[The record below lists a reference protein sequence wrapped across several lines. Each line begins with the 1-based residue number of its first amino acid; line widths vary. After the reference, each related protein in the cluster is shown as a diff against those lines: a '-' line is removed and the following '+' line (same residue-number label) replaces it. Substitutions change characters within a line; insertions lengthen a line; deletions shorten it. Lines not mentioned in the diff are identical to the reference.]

1 MPGPPPP
8 LPYLEEDAAA
18 AARWRLDVPPPPV
31 VVDAPRLRASVLI
44 GDRKPG
50 GAAKPP
56 PTLPAATVELEL
68 VVTLL
73 TLMLVLMPL
82 VLWAELVVLLAV

>member
-1 MPGPPPP
+1 MLEPPPP
-8 LPYLEEDAAA
+8 LPYLEEDAGA
-18 AARWRLDVPPPPV
+18 AARWRLDMPPPPV
-31 VVDAPRLRASVLI
+31 VVDAPRLRASVVI

-56 PTLPAATVELEL
+56 TLPAVTVELEL

-82 VLWAELVVLLAV
+82 VLWALVVLLLAV